1 MFEIK
6 KKDLFYGYIAYF
18 FKYAGNILVLPFVVR
33 NLLSSE
39 YAIWNIFL
47 AISTFVVLFDLG
59 YGVVIQRYVMYAYS
73 GAEEIGSNTV
83 SQKTK
88 STEPNYKLLYQI
100 MIASNKIY
108 SRISKI
114 CSIALI
120 ILSPYIVYISSS
132 KYSSIQI
139 LIPWLVFSF
148 SVVINM
154 YILSDATIIKGLGLI
169 GQLQKITLINSIFST
184 LVKMIS
190 LELGLGILGLSISF
204 LVTSIL
210 LAMQYMKIISI
221 EKNKNIILYN
231 SMKKTF
237 DCDFVE
243 SYKVIK
249 EKSKGI
255 GGVLISNFVQNQLF
269 TILAP
274 IFISLEIMGRYG
286 LSWQVISIV
295 ASLSSITFT
304 TYTMRMGNYLVSNKT
319 KELKETFSI
328 TVSIFLVLYFTGS
341 LITLSFGKNV
351 LSFFGSNTE
360 LLPRFQ
366 LILVVIFGFIIQINQ
381 KATNII
387 SLSNNQNY
395 VKSLMVSSG
404 LIAVINMV
412 LLLFGFGI
420 TEVLISGI
428 LIHSSYNLW
437 KWTLE
442 SMRLCGVK
450 FTDFYLLPYFRIKRI
465 LLNRDNINE

>member
-18 FKYAGNILVLPFVVR
+18 FKYAGNILVLPFIVR
-33 NLLSSE
+33 NLSSSE

-59 YGVVIQRYVMYAYS
+59 YGVVIQRYAMYAYS
-73 GAEEIGSNTV
+73 GAEEIDSNTV
-83 SQKTK
+83 PQITRN
-88 STEPNYKLLYQI
+88 TEPNYKLLYQI

-108 SRISKI
+108 SRISKLS
-114 CSIALI
+114 SIALI
-120 ILSPYIVYISSS
+120 ILSPYIVYISRSE
-132 KYSSIQI
+132 YSYMQI
-139 LIPWLVFSF
+139 IIPWIVFSF

-169 GQLQKITLINSIFST
+169 GQLQKIILINSIFST
-184 LVKMIS
+184 AVKMIS

-210 LAMQYMKIISI
+210 LAIQYMRITSN
-221 EKNKNIILYN
+221 EKNKNINLY
-231 SMKKTF
+231 SSLKKTF
-237 DCDFVE
+237 DNDFIE
-243 SYKVIK
+243 SFKVIK
-249 EKSKGI
+249 DKSKGI
-255 GGVLISNFVQNQLF
+255 GGVIISNFVQNQLF
-269 TILAP
+269 TIVAP
-274 IFISLEIMGRYG
+274 IFISLEVMGRYG

-304 TYTMRMGNYLVSNKT
+304 TYTMRMGNYLVSNKM

-341 LITLSFGKNV
+341 LVTLSFGKNI
-351 LSFFGSNTE
+351 LSFIGSNTE

-366 LILVVIFGFIIQINQ
+366 LILVVIFVFIIQINQ

-404 LIAVINMV
+404 LIAVINVV
-412 LLLFGFGI
+412 LLFLGFGI

-437 KWTLE
+437 KWTSD
-442 SMRLCGVK
+442 SMKLCGVK
-450 FTDFYLLPYFRIKRI
+450 FTDFYKLPYLKIKRT
-465 LLNRDNINE
+465 LSKAR